1 MKKIYLL
8 FIFLITFLSGCA
20 VMNEY
25 SDLQRTWYYG
35 KIFVP
40 EFQNTKINTFLIKD
54 LDKSN
59 NISDRKLP
67 LVLYLHGCTGLGNFD
82 LLNKI
87 AGEGFVVIAPDSFA
101 RKFRPLQCDPINK
114 TGGRNLFVYDFRSAE
129 ITYALEKIGDLSWID
144 FNNLFIFGVSEGAVA
159 TSLFRGSV
167 FNGRIITQWTC
178 KGAPLIEGID
188 APINEPILS
197 IIREGDPYY
206 ISSNT
211 KDQSGNC
218 SDYFNGRPNSSS
230 IILPTQTG
238 DLAHDVLTDKKVFN
252 VIKSFLNMQRR

>member
-1 MKKIYLL
+1 MKRIFLL
-8 FIFLITFLSGCA
+8 FIFLIIFLSGCS

-25 SDLQRTWYYG
+25 SDLEKTWYYG
-35 KIFVP
+35 KIFIP
-40 EFQNTKINTFLIKD
+40 ELKNNKINTFLIED
-54 LDKSN
+54 LDKSK
-59 NISDRKLP
+59 NIPDRELP

-87 AGEGFVVIAPDSFA
+87 AEEGFVVIAPDSFA

-129 ITYALEKIGDLSWID
+129 IMYALEKIADLSWID

-159 TSLFRGSV
+159 TSLFRGAV

-188 APINEPILS
+188 APTNEPILS

-206 ISSNT
+206 KSSNT
-211 KDQSGNC
+211 IGQSGNC
-218 SDYFNGRPNSSS
+218 GDYFNGRPNSKS
-230 IILPTQTG
+230 IILPIQTG
-238 DLAHDVLTDKKVFN
+238 DLAHDVLTDKNVFII
-252 VIKSFLNMQRR
+252 IKTFLNMQKR